1 MNRVFKEIRALKAHK
16 ETQDHKANKEFK
28 AMSDRKEF
36 KVKLDLKEFKAK
48 LEFKGFKV
56 SKEFKVMSD
65 RKEFK
70 EYRVSKEFKVMSG
83 RKESKAIL
91 GMMETTD
98 FYRMAQPLETPLFGM
113 APNGSLI
120 IITFLIQ
127 EVTLVLELL
136 HLLQNLRFP
145 VVTLQLAHRSNIK

>member
-65 RKEFK
+65 RKE
-70 EYRVSKEFKVMSG
+70 
-83 RKESKAIL
+83 SKAIL

-98 FYRMAQPLETPLFGM
+98 FYRMAQPLEIPLFGM
-113 APNGSLI
+113 ALNGSLMT
-120 IITFLIQ
+120 ITFLIQ

>member
-1 MNRVFKEIRALKAHK
+1 
-16 ETQDHKANKEFK
+16 
-28 AMSDRKEF
+28 MSDRKEF

-98 FYRMAQPLETPLFGM
+98 FYRMAQPLEIPLFGM
-113 APNGSLI
+113 ALNGSLMT
-120 IITFLIQ
+120 ITFLIQ